1 MILILLKLKLK
12 LKVLIRSIEI
22 LHLCLKRVKII
33 LEFRITRII
42 VFFSPSGTLKM
53 LGNGSR
59 NSELC
64 LVSGKLVLRVR
75 DTIVLKLE
83 LAHSFV
89 IYQLQLF
96 GQLE

>member
-1 MILILLKLKLK
+1 MSKTCKNHPQ
-12 LKVLIRSIEI
+12 VPN
-22 LHLCLKRVKII
+22 II
-33 LEFRITRII
+33 HTSFITRII
-42 VFFSPSGTLKM
+42 VFFSPSGTLEM